1 MKFAELKNKDLG
13 ALQKQLLDCKKELMA
28 LRFQRATG
36 GDVNSSRF
44 RLTKKTIARI
54 KTLQTMMRKTS

>member
-1 MKFAELKNKDLG
+1 MKFVELKGKDDG
-13 ALQKQLLDCKKELMA
+13 ALNELLLNCKKELMA

-36 GDVNSSRF
+36 TEVNTTKF

-54 KTLQTMMRKTS
+54 KTLQTMLRNSK

>member
-1 MKFAELKNKDLG
+1 MKYADLKNRDAG
-13 ALQKQLLDCKKELMA
+13 ALQKVLLDCKKELMA

-36 GDVNSSRF
+36 SEVNSSKF

-54 KTLQTMMRKTS
+54 KTLQTMIRKSS

>member
-1 MKFAELKNKDLG
+1 MKFADLKTKDSG
-13 ALQKQLLDCKKELMA
+13 ALQKVLLDCKKELMA

-36 GDVNSSRF
+36 GDVNSSKF

-54 KTLQTMMRKTS
+54 KTLQTVMRKSS